1 MKNEFQQFR
10 QCVINFVNTW
20 DIFFFD
26 NILHE
31 LDVQKD
37 SNYNNKLMIIRDV
50 LDKSIKNK
58 CLKIISNGK
67 YKRIKKIKY

>member
-10 QCVINFVNTW
+10 ACVINFVNTW
-20 DIFFFD
+20 EVFFFD

-50 LDKSIKNK
+50 LDKAIKNK

>member
-10 QCVINFVNTW
+10 ACVINFVNTW
-20 DIFFFD
+20 EVFFFD

-31 LDVQKD
+31 LNVQKD

-58 CLKIISNGK
+58 CLKIVSNGK

>member
-20 DIFFFD
+20 EIFFFD
-26 NILHE
+26 NILHD
-31 LDVQKD
+31 LNVQKD

-58 CLKIISNGK
+58 CLKIIANGK
-67 YKRIKKIKY
+67 YQRIKKIKY